1 MKGADYTTDTYIATQ
16 GPMANTIYEFWLMVM
31 QNTLKSDGGR
41 QKIGM
46 LTDIV
51 EAGRQKCAVYMPVEP
66 ADDPLIF
73 TSSNNAPEDV
83 ELVQKNLQS
92 IMENW

>member
-1 MKGADYTTDTYIATQ
+1 
-16 GPMANTIYEFWLMVM
+16 MANTIYEFWLMVM

-51 EAGRQKCAVYMPVEP
+51 EAGRQKCAVYMPVE
-66 ADDPLIF
+66 ATDAALVF
-73 TSSNNAPEDV
+73 TSTNNAQEDV
-83 ELVQKNLQS
+83 DLIESNLTS

>member
-1 MKGADYTTDTYIATQ
+1 
-16 GPMANTIYEFWLMVM
+16 MANTIYEFWLMVM
-31 QNTLKSDGGR
+31 QNTLKADGGR

-66 ADDPLIF
+66 SDAPLVF
-73 TSSNNAPEDV
+73 TSTNNAQEDV
-83 ELVQKNLQS
+83 DLVERNLSS